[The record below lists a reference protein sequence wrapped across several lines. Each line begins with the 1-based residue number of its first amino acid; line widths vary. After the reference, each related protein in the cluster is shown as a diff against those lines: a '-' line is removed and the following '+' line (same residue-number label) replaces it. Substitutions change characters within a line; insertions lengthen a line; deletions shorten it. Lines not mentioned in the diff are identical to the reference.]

1 MSDEKVLKPFF
12 AARDRVDVVTSVRD
26 SEKVMVFLLKYA
38 SPGFS
43 WYVDVG
49 RDRVSFSLK
58 RTRPADEVNGNGNGE

>member
-1 MSDEKVLKPFF
+1 MSEEKVLKPFF
-12 AARDRVDVVTSVRD
+12 AARDRIEVTTSVRD
-26 SEKVMVFLLKYA
+26 SEQVMAFLLKYA
-38 SPGFS
+38 GPGFS

>member
-1 MSDEKVLKPFF
+1 MSHDVLLPFF

-26 SEKVMVFLLKYA
+26 SEKMMAFLLKYA
-38 SPGFS
+38 GPGFS

>member
-1 MSDEKVLKPFF
+1 MSHDVLLPFF

-26 SEKVMVFLLKYA
+26 SEQMMAFLLKYA
-38 SPGFS
+38 GPGFS

-58 RTRPADEVNGNGNGE
+58 RTRPADDGNGNGE